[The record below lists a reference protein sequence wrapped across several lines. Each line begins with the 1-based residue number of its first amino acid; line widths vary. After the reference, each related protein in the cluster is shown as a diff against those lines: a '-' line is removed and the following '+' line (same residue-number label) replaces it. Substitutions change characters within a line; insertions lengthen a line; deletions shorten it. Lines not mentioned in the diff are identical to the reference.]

1 MIFEKR
7 VSLRP
12 YEYPHLLEYVD
23 AMRHSYWIH
32 TEYNYSWDIQDFSIM
47 SDNEKQVFMR
57 TMLAIAQ
64 IEVAVKSFWSDIH
77 KTLPKPEIA
86 SVGITFWESEVR
98 HENLYSHILDI
109 LWLQSEFEHVQE
121 IDAIRDRIHVLDIA
135 MKRKSESR
143 KEFIKALIFFSLFV
157 ENVSLFSQFYIAMSY
172 NKFKNMM
179 RWMSN
184 WIEAS
189 TKEENLHASFGI
201 EIINIIKDEYPSL
214 LTEDD
219 LYEIKDLC
227 NYAIY
232 WEHQIIDWIF
242 EGGELDFVNKHTVK
256 NYITSRMAKSL
267 EAIWIKTEFEIDKD
281 DLQKTKWFEDEV
293 LVTKHTDFFN
303 KRSINYTKKDKSF
316 SSEDLF

>member
-7 VSLRP
+7 VNLRP

-64 IEVAVKSFWSDIH
+64 IEVAVKSFWADLH

-109 LWLQSEFEHVQE
+109 LWLQSEFENVQE
-121 IDAIRDRIHVLDIA
+121 IDAIRDRIHVLEMA

-189 TKEENLHASFGI
+189 TKEENLHASFWI
-201 EIINIIKDEYPSL
+201 EIINIIKEEYPTL
-214 LTEDD
+214 LTDD
-219 LYEIKDLC
+219 DIYEIKDLC

-232 WEHQIIDWIF
+232 WEHKIIDWIF
-242 EGGELDFVNKHTVK
+242 EWWELDFVNKHTVK

-267 EAIWIKTEFEIDKD
+267 ESIWIKTSFEIDKE